1 MHAIPVDFYKAL
13 EDRFRGSRET
23 IAGRLAVY
31 RPLLAAH
38 FPQPQAGPLRA
49 IDIGCGRGEWLELL
63 TQAGWSCKGVDTD
76 ARMLEYCRG
85 LGFDVEGVDAIDY
98 LASLPQASVALVTGF
113 HIVEHLPTG
122 SVIELL
128 RQVRRV
134 LMPDGLAILET
145 PNPENLMVGA
155 HLFYL
160 DPTHERPVPPLLLQF
175 MGEFAGFG
183 TSEILRLHPA
193 AASPL
198 EPQDKVGMHLGPFFW
213 GPHDYALLAAPSAAA
228 AQTIRDFVAGVDNA
242 ATDAPQ
248 AAANE
253 ESQADTAAAQQTS
266 VFPLNRFLK
275 RILTP
280 SSRT

>member
-23 IAGRLAVY
+23 IAERLSVY
-31 RPLLAAH
+31 QPLLAAH
-38 FPQPQAGPLRA
+38 FPQVQAGQLRA

-76 ARMLEYCRG
+76 VRMLEHCRA

-98 LASLPQASVALVTGF
+98 LAGLPEASVALVTGF

-134 LMPDGLAILET
+134 LVPDGLAILET

-175 MGEFAGFG
+175 MGEFTGFG

-198 EPQDKVGMHLGPFFW
+198 EPQDKLGAHLGPFFW
-213 GPHDYALLAAPSAAA
+213 GPHDYALLASPSSTA
-228 AQTIRDFVAGVDNA
+228 AQAMRDFVTGVDKA
-242 ATDAPQ
+242 STDTPQ
-248 AAANE
+248 AAGNE
-253 ESQADTAAAQQTS
+253 EQQPDSALAQQTS